1 MPRVTWTIMF
11 FATSFPRSA
20 WERTSWTLCVLLVA
34 ATPAPGNLR
43 AEDSAGNRT
52 LAAAARSVQA
62 ESALSADMRCRID
75 AFGHELAGQGSY
87 QQLGKGPEK
96 LLKLELKVQVADQ
109 AVTRQEICGP
119 TYYYIRRQSP
129 LAPVS
134 LGRVNL
140 RQLRLALARAPAA
153 IATNPTDVW
162 ILLGGL
168 PKLLESLHRDF
179 EFSDPRPDELQ
190 FAIADG
196 GQVQRL
202 PVVVLRGHWKTDRLT
217 ELRRTEKGT
226 SKDRAEQLPDEVEI
240 VLSRED
246 QTPPLFPYRVTYLT
260 KSGQPGQGGAGD
272 REGEGSPKPL
282 LTLELFNVHRKGN
295 LDPRDFD
302 YQPGEQEVADLTQ
315 SYLQRLGLTKSR

>member
-1 MPRVTWTIMF
+1 MPNLTWTIMF
-11 FATSFPRSA
+11 LACATAGLPSSG
-20 WERTSWTLCVLLVA
+20 V
-34 ATPAPGNLR
+34 G
-43 AEDSAGNRT
+43 EDSAGNRT

-62 ESALSADMRCRID
+62 ESALSADLRCRID

-96 LLKLELKVQVADQ
+96 LLKLDLKIGVAGQ
-109 AVTRQEICGP
+109 AITRQEICGP

-140 RQLRLALARAPAA
+140 RQVRLAIARAPAA
-153 IATNPTDVW
+153 VATNPTDVW

-168 PKLLESLHRDF
+168 PKLLESLAHDF
-179 EFSDPRPDELQ
+179 EFSDPQPDELQ
-190 FAIADG
+190 FAGVDG
-196 GQVQRL
+196 GAVQRM
-202 PVVVLRGHWKTDRLT
+202 PVMVLRGRWKTDRLT
-217 ELRRTEKGT
+217 QLRQTEKGPG
-226 SKDRAEQLPDEVEI
+226 KDQAEQLPDEVEI

-246 QTPPLFPYRVTYLT
+246 QTPPLFPYRLTYLK
-260 KSGQPGQGGAGD
+260 KSGQPGQGGGGK
-272 REGEGSPKPL
+272 RTGESPAEPL

-302 YQPGEQEVADLTQ
+302 YQLGEQEVADLTQ